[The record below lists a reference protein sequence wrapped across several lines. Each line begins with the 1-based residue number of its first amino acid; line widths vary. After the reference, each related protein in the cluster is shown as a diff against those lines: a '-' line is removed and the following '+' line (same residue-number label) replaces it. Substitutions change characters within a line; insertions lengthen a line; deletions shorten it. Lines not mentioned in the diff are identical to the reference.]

1 MGASTSTALRA
12 EYEYEGRKAWN
23 GSPSHPNQK
32 SSLFPPR
39 GPIGLILSTAM
50 KTNRRRFVALSAL
63 AAASAA
69 LPAAAADRKSVV
81 GVSLLSLANPFFRDL
96 GDAMRS
102 EAAKYGLEVNVV
114 SGDFD
119 AARQRNQV
127 SDFIV
132 RKVAAIVLSPCDS
145 KAVGTAIAE
154 ANRAGIPVFTVDIA
168 SLGGGKVVSHVAT
181 DNLGGGHL
189 AGQAMIEALGGKGKV
204 AILDH
209 PEIESVLLRTR
220 GFEAELATQRKE
232 KGVTIEVVAKLP
244 GGGAK
249 DKSFKAAED
258 LLQSHPDLAGIFAI
272 NDPSALGAV
281 AALEKAGRL
290 KQVRIVGF
298 DGMPEGRR
306 AIQTGQIYADPVQFP
321 DRIGSTAV
329 QQIRKYLDGDDVKPE
344 ILIPTALYR
353 KADADRDPTLKS
365 R

>member
-1 MGASTSTALRA
+1 
-12 EYEYEGRKAWN
+12 
-23 GSPSHPNQK
+23 
-32 SSLFPPR
+32 
-39 GPIGLILSTAM
+39 M
-50 KTNRRRFVALSAL
+50 KTNRRRFVALV
-63 AAASAA
+63 AATTASTLP
-69 LPAAAADRKSVV
+69 LPALAADRKPVI
-81 GVSLLSLANPFFRDL
+81 GVSLLTLANPFFVDL
-96 GDAMRS
+96 GEAMKR
-102 EAAKYGLEVNVV
+102 EAAKHGMDVQVV

-127 SDFIV
+127 ADFIV

-145 KAVGTAIAE
+145 KGIGTAIAE

-181 DNLGGGHL
+181 DNLGGGRL
-189 AGQAMIEALGGKGKV
+189 AATALIEALGGKGKV

-209 PEIESVLLRTR
+209 PEIESVLMRTR
-220 GFEAELATQRKE
+220 GFEEELARQKRE

-249 DKSFKAAED
+249 DKSFKATED
-258 LLQSHPDLAGIFAI
+258 LLQSHADLAGIFAI

-290 KQVRIVGF
+290 SKVRVVGF
-298 DGMPEGRR
+298 DGMPEGKQ
-306 AIQTGQIYADPVQFP
+306 AIRTGQIYADPVQFP
-321 DRIGSTAV
+321 DRIGTMTV

-353 KADADRDPTLKS
+353 KADAEQDPTLRK
-365 R
+365 